1 MIDASYW
8 HRIVAA
14 ALALISMLALSSCGG
29 HDGTGGDRSPETV
42 TTARRAIESLR
53 NGIDVRAIPGQKGA
67 LLGELHGRLGEKERF
82 YVFVHGGGPLKINDV
97 VRALGVRNAKQ
108 IEGGELTEN
117 YALFSP
123 VIPHANETRRQRA
136 ERTSAIFAAED
147 VLCEQATGEVCG
159 I

>member
-1 MIDASYW
+1 
-8 HRIVAA
+8 
-14 ALALISMLALSSCGG
+14 MLALSACGG
-29 HDGTGGDRSPETV
+29 SNSTDSDRSSETV
-42 TTARRAIESLR
+42 ATVGRALESLR
-53 NGIDVRAIPGQKGA
+53 NGITVREISGQKGA
-67 LLGELHGRLGEKERF
+67 LLGEIHGKLGENERF
-82 YVFVHGGGPLKINDV
+82 YVFVHGSGPLKISDV

-123 VIPHANETRRQRA
+123 VINHADETRRQRA
-136 ERTSAIFAAED
+136 RRISALFRAED